1 MYAAWFMRFKIQWKY
16 LSNKRWRWHTIN
28 EIQISDNSVVCHLYI
43 DVGECFD
50 SSSIVWMLIVSHT
63 IKIEYANYCHQFF
76 GIEFNLSYFFYYLIV
91 CLCVQSILNL
101 FTCLCNRYNIF
112 CRNAKKKKKRIRSI
126 SFINWMYFTL
136 FYHSKSASLNLQHTI
151 YRWLQLNEVKQNLLK
166 YIEVQNIWIWLVY
179 RMKEYCANRMKND
192 MMKSTSEFDFITH
205 Y

>member
-1 MYAAWFMRFKIQWKY
+1 MTVI
-16 LSNKRWRWHTIN
+16 HTIN
-28 EIQISDNSVVCHLYI
+28 EIQISDNSIVCRWYI

-50 SSSIVWMLIVSHT
+50 SSSIVWTLSLFHT
-63 IKIEYANYCHQFF
+63 YNQNRIR
-76 GIEFNLSYFFYYLIV
+76 NLLSSILRNRTKFVVFCTIWLFV
-91 CLCVQSILNL
+91 CVVLILNL
-101 FTCLCNRYNIF
+101 FTW
-112 CRNAKKKKKRIRSI
+112 NAYAIDIIYFVGTQKRIRSI

-136 FYHSKSASLNLQHTI
+136 FYHSKSASLNLQQTI

-179 RMKEYCANRMKND
+179 RMNEYCANRTKND